1 MRKRITLLITFGFIL
16 GAASTVMADPGKT
29 AAAQFLKFDV
39 AARAAGMGGAFA
51 GVADDAS
58 ALYYNPAG
66 LGDLIDREAL
76 VSYVSLYSEL
86 PDPVSLYYLSYVH
99 PTPWASFGGSLTYL
113 GSGDIPGYDDK
124 GIPIQGT
131 TFTIRD
137 LALSFGLG
145 KRVWEDL
152 ALGAGLKIISSR
164 IEDASSNIGIALDLG
179 AIYEIPIPGLLLGA
193 AIKNLGTS
201 LKYDDGK
208 SNDLPL
214 MLKTGLSYSIVK
226 TKEQEFR
233 AAIDGNIPKAKD
245 GSTYVSAGLEYWY
258 QRAFG
263 VRIGYN
269 GSASDPGG
277 GLTLGAGFKGANFGL
292 DYAYHFFGDLGDV
305 HRISLLGKF

>member
-1 MRKRITLLITFGFIL
+1 MRKSMALLITFGFIL
-16 GAASTVMADPGKT
+16 GTVSAVMADPGKT

-99 PTPWASFGGSLTYL
+99 PTPWATFGGSLTYL
-113 GSGDIPGYDDK
+113 GSGDIPGYDLS
-124 GIPIQGT
+124 GNQGN
-131 TFTIRD
+131 TFKTRD

-145 KRVWEDL
+145 KRFWEDL
-152 ALGAGLKIISSR
+152 ALGAGLKLISSK
-164 IEDASSNIGIALDLG
+164 IEEASSNPGIALDLG
-179 AIYEIPIPGLLLGA
+179 ALYEIPIPGLLLGA
-193 AIKNLGTS
+193 AIKNLGMP

-208 SNDLPL
+208 SSDLPL

-226 TKEQEFR
+226 TEEQKLQ
-233 AAIDGNIPKAKD
+233 AALDANIPKD

-263 VRIGYN
+263 LRLGYN

-277 GLTLGAGFKGANFGL
+277 GFTLGAGFKGANFGL